1 MSWFGRYI
9 YNIIIAALMV
19 SILLAI
25 TPTKSISA
33 SLIRIVVGIF
43 LLMIVI
49 APATR
54 LQIDDMLNN
63 LSEIDTSSTAI
74 IAEAERYSSARQG
87 QVIKQS
93 VESYIFNIASG
104 LGAEIS
110 VEIQLSDDFPCTP
123 DSVRLTGPV
132 SPLVKQRL
140 SVVISQDLGIPE
152 ESQTWVLQQT
162 NES

>member
-43 LLMIVI
+43 LIMIVI

-63 LSEIDTSSTAI
+63 LSEIDTSSAAI

-93 VESYIFNIASG
+93 VESYILSIASG

>member
-43 LLMIVI
+43 LIMIVI

-63 LSEIDTSSTAI
+63 LSEIDTSSAAI
-74 IAEAERYSSARQG
+74 IAEAEQYSSARQG

-93 VESYIFNIASG
+93 VESYILNIASG

>member
-1 MSWFGRYI
+1 
-9 YNIIIAALMV
+9 MV

-43 LLMIVI
+43 LIMIVI

-63 LSEIDTSSTAI
+63 LSEIDTSSAAI

-93 VESYIFNIASG
+93 VESYILNIASG

-110 VEIQLSDDFPCTP
+110 VEIQLSDDVPCTP

>member
-9 YNIIIAALMV
+9 YNIIVAALMV

-43 LLMIVI
+43 LIMIVI

-63 LSEIDTSSTAI
+63 LSEIDTSSAAI

-93 VESYIFNIASG
+93 VESYILNIASG

>member
-43 LLMIVI
+43 LIMIVI

-63 LSEIDTSSTAI
+63 LSEIDTSSAAI

-93 VESYIFNIASG
+93 VESYILNIASG

>member
-33 SLIRIVVGIF
+33 SLIRIMVGIF
-43 LLMIVI
+43 LIMIVI

-63 LSEIDTSSTAI
+63 LSEIDTSSAAI

-93 VESYIFNIASG
+93 VESYILNIASG

>member
-43 LLMIVI
+43 LIMIVI

-63 LSEIDTSSTAI
+63 LSEIDTSSAAI

-93 VESYIFNIASG
+93 VESYILNIASG

-132 SPLVKQRL
+132 SPMVKQRL
-140 SVVISQDLGIPE
+140 LVVISQDLGIPE